1 MASRVAV
8 EEVSIGIESFQVTK
22 ILLKTQRA
30 EQDLG
35 TIQYRRTGKREINLI
50 REERQTIQYRNRRR
64 LESSSTSQQH
74 AEGSSRRVTFRGV
87 HYSSDISPHS
97 SQQHMQ
103 HPYQRINQRHGQQV
117 LNVLLTLLVHQMG
130 NFLLHFQTWSS
141 LNSRILLEKKHF
153 KPSLPNNLMGIGKK
167 TKQRRWY
174 NSRS

>member
-1 MASRVAV
+1 MYFGLYHL
-8 EEVSIGIESFQVTK
+8 IFFYQLIY
-22 ILLKTQRA
+22 ILLALPSHGQGFLSNLNDGIKSRGRES
-30 EQDLG
+30 EQTDRITLDNQLRNHP
-35 TIQYRRTGKREINLI
+35 ISEDRQKANKFNKRRE
-50 REERQTIQYRNRRR
+50 QTIQYRNRRR

-130 NFLLHFQTWSS
+130 NFLLHFQT
-141 LNSRILLEKKHF
+141 
-153 KPSLPNNLMGIGKK
+153 
-167 TKQRRWY
+167 
-174 NSRS
+174 